1 MTKAPFPYPY
11 FKNNP
16 IDSPFTYTYTPFL
29 GSTYIDE
36 WRKYRRLRVPEFLKP
51 TGINS
56 SFNIDTETYLPL
68 SNEIESEQLLDSLIY
83 SFNLGNIKERQWYW
97 LKWFIKR
104 FEVTKKLYSSYQ
116 IHSEKAKGYG
126 SYNSLEIYI
135 KFARL
140 MSLSSS
146 LYNHLPSLN
155 ALLKCNDILCCYYDN
170 LLIAD
175 KYLMASI
182 INSEIKLVNQL
193 SKQIL
198 KNCNN
203 KYPKPFES
211 FNGNVVESYLENIL
225 FLAADTLRSRCYAQ
239 TLLKSGFKLSEC
251 IIVSSSKENKLGQS
265 NQRIKSNISSRYSI
279 NIDLEI
285 PLLDTLQK
293 IASNIQ
299 IIDSGTVNSDEIINY
314 IKSLNLKFII
324 YSGFGGEIV
333 SERLLKTNVPFL
345 HMHAGWLP
353 DYRGSTTSYY
363 SVLSEGF
370 AGVSA
375 ILLSSKIDE
384 GNVVARKRYF
394 PPLEGSNWDYEY
406 DSLIRSDLLI
416 ELLASFTSKG
426 KLPDGFV
433 QNAKEGDTFYIIH
446 PVLKNLLYKIVEK

>member
-1 MTKAPFPYPY
+1 MTKATFPYPY

-16 IDSPFTYTYTPFL
+16 IESPFTYTYTPFV
-29 GSTYIDE
+29 GSIYIDE
-36 WRKYRRLRVPEFLKP
+36 WRKCRRLRVPELLEP
-51 TGINS
+51 TEINS
-56 SFNIDTETYLPL
+56 SFKIETETYLPL
-68 SNEIESEQLLDSLIY
+68 SNEIESEKLLDSLIY
-83 SFNLGNIKERQWYW
+83 SFTLGNIKERQWYW

-104 FEVTKKLYSSYQ
+104 FEVTKKLYFSYQ

-140 MSLSSS
+140 MSISSS

-155 ALLKCNDILCCYYDN
+155 ALLKCNDILCCYYNN
-170 LLIAD
+170 LLIAE
-175 KYLMASI
+175 KHLIASN

-193 SKQIL
+193 SRQIF
-198 KNCNN
+198 KNNN
-203 KYPKPFES
+203 NQYPKPFES

-225 FLAADTLRSRCYAQ
+225 FLAADTFRSRCYAQ
-239 TLLKSGFKLSEC
+239 ALLKSGFKLSDC
-251 IIVSSSKENKLGQS
+251 IVVSSSKENKLGQS
-265 NQRIKSNISSRYSI
+265 KQIIESNISSRYSI

-293 IASNIQ
+293 LASNIQ
-299 IIDSGTVNSDEIINY
+299 IIDSGTVNSQEIINN
-314 IKSLNLKFII
+314 IKFLNSKFII

-363 SVLSEGF
+363 SVLCDGF

-384 GNVVARKRYF
+384 GNVVARKRYS
-394 PPLEGSNWDYEY
+394 PPVEGSNWDYEY
-406 DSLIRSDLLI
+406 DSLLR
-416 ELLASFTSKG
+416 
-426 KLPDGFV
+426 
-433 QNAKEGDTFYIIH
+433 
-446 PVLKNLLYKIVEK
+446 NLLH